1 MPPIIS
7 VVHQW
12 LSQPHDRVRRDP
24 QLHFVEQVALA
35 PPEVVIDL
43 QQQQQYEEELNKAS
57 AIPLPDADDEDIA
70 E

>member
-1 MPPIIS
+1 M
-7 VVHQW
+7 
-12 LSQPHDRVRRDP
+12 LLFGRDP

>member
-1 MPPIIS
+1 MS
-7 VVHQW
+7 
-12 LSQPHDRVRRDP
+12 RRDP

>member
-1 MPPIIS
+1 MIGFKRS
-7 VVHQW
+7 HAAHCS
-12 LSQPHDRVRRDP
+12 LSGRDP